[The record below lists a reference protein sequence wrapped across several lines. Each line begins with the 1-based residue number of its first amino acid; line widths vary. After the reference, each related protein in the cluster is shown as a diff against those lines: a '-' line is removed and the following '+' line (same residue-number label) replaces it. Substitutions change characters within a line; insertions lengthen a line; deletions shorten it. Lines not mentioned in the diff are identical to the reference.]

1 MMLFNNR
8 PIDNK
13 EYSED
18 ILNHGLTG
26 FGNELSDEAFVQLG
40 IDWYNGKDIQLRFS
54 AQ

>member
-1 MMLFNNR
+1 MG
-8 PIDNK
+8 
-13 EYSED
+13 YH